1 MNPIP
6 DSQTLIQVVWC
17 SRLEPS
23 YPDLTVLQQPLLGL
37 KAASLDLAR
46 SLSTNNDLQRESS
59 EHDQPHLLIVFGEL
73 GTEMQVAE
81 VLGKFPQS
89 RSFTLTASE
98 KSNGTFL
105 AIRDLAEILNGSSL
119 IGVDFEDILATLC
132 PGSDSRLNTAVVITE
147 SSANSLD
154 EALSVSLE
162 SLSFE
167 HAEVSGLL
175 VLIATPEGM
184 LMTNALRTTNKQLQA
199 SFPNLKGLLYGAY
212 VSPDLTD
219 TVRISLWASSI
230 RLNS

>member
-1 MNPIP
+1 MNLIP

-23 YPDLTVLQQPLLGL
+23 YPDLTVLQQPHLGL
-37 KAASLDLAR
+37 KAARLDLAR
-46 SLSTNNDLQRESS
+46 SLATNNDLRRGSS
-59 EHDQPHLLIVFGEL
+59 EHDQPHLLIVFGET

-81 VLGKFPQS
+81 ILSRFPQS
-89 RSFTLTASE
+89 RSFTLTAPE

-132 PGSDSRLNTAVVITE
+132 PGSDSGPKTEVVITE
-147 SSANSLD
+147 SSAKSLD
-154 EALSVSLE
+154 EGLSASLE
-162 SLSFE
+162 SLCFE

-184 LMTNALRTTNKQLQA
+184 LMTNALRTANKKLQA
-199 SFPNLKGLLYGAY
+199 SFPNLKRLLYGTY
-212 VSPDLTD
+212 VSPDLTN
-219 TVRISLWASSI
+219 TVRISLWTSSI
-230 RLNS
+230 RSNS